1 MLGHRSISHSY
12 TSDIN
17 QTVIRTSQLLLGLI
31 LPLLL
36 IAVGLIGLGKSTGL
50 KAM

>member
-1 MLGHRSISHSY
+1 MR
-12 TSDIN
+12 
-17 QTVIRTSQLLLGLI
+17 SQLLLGLI

-36 IAVGLIGLGKSTGL
+36 IAVGLIDAGKKTGL